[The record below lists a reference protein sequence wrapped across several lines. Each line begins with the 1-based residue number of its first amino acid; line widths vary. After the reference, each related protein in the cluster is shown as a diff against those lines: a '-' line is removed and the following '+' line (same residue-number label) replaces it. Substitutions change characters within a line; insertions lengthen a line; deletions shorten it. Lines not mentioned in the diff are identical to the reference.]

1 MNTELRKFYEN
12 ISDTPLI
19 PTDEVDQMRK
29 EMDELEELDPEL
41 AGMIYDV
48 LVMIEDIQEYVED
61 RLEDDL

>member
-12 ISDTPLI
+12 ISDTPVI

-29 EMDELEELDPEL
+29 EMYELEELDPEL

>member
-1 MNTELRKFYEN
+1 MNTELKEFYEN
-12 ISDTPLI
+12 IVNTPLI

-48 LVMIEDIQEYVED
+48 FVMIEDIQEYVED

>member
-12 ISDTPLI
+12 ISDTPVI
-19 PTDEVDQMRK
+19 TTDEVDKMRK

>member
-48 LVMIEDIQEYVED
+48 LVMIEDIQEHVED

>member
-12 ISDTPLI
+12 ISDTPVI

>member
-12 ISDTPLI
+12 ISDTPVI

-48 LVMIEDIQEYVED
+48 LVLIEDIQEYVED